1 MSDPDEMRKK
11 WAAMTGSAKVSPEAL
26 KEVRALYGL
35 DPGIRAA
42 DLFGAPPAPPTH
54 VPTGHTLH

>member
-1 MSDPDEMRKK
+1 MSDPDDMRKK

-26 KEVRALYGL
+26 KEARAVYGL

-42 DLFGAPPAPPTH
+42 DARPH
-54 VPTGHTLH
+54 RHTLH